1 MGEVEEALRIME
13 KYTIV
18 SNSCVSMFTY
28 REFYPDK
35 HIAFIEYTSPFI
47 SSWFPDDEQYIKF
60 CENYDYY
67 TSLEPRLGD
76 PLNLAWEKH
85 NKNKKQPGSSS
96 PHYSVMHLGDV
107 EVHWIY
113 NDLRNLDSKLLLTRY
128 QKRLEISKSYEP
140 IFLWC
145 YHEMYNTDSESE
157 KEKLIQRFNNIGRK
171 TIFLTNIREQE
182 QYNENTIVRFIPDWE
197 GRRKGDYNQS
207 MTGKLFKDEIIS
219 KF

>member
-85 NKNKKQPGSSS
+85 NKDKKQLGSSS
-96 PHYSVMHLGDV
+96 PNYLVMHLGDI
-107 EVHWIY
+107 EVHWIHD
-113 NDLRNLDSKLLLTRY
+113 NRPELLLTKY
-128 QKRLEISKSYEP
+128 QERLKISKLYEP

-157 KEKLIQRFNNIGRK
+157 REKLIQRFNNIGRK